1 MNLNNVQVLVCKSQE
16 KFSLFYFQLAEQRKT
31 MIEEMAANRLQV
43 EEKTKLDYKN
53 LKEKYQTDIERIEK
67 ENNELK
73 VKIYIRKFYFCL
85 TNIIQ
90 IKDRTLKQYQ
100 SRCIELEN
108 RIKSDEELKQT
119 LTNHLEQLKVYI
131 YIYPGFFFIPL

>member
-1 MNLNNVQVLVCKSQE
+1 
-16 KFSLFYFQLAEQRKT
+16 

-85 TNIIQ
+85 TNII
-90 IKDRTLKQYQ
+90 
-100 SRCIELEN
+100 
-108 RIKSDEELKQT
+108 
-119 LTNHLEQLKVYI
+119 
-131 YIYPGFFFIPL
+131 